1 MNQLRIAICDKDK
14 HVHYL
19 LQEVI
24 GFFMNKHAI
33 EFEIDVYSLGKDLA
47 LEAEKFDIIFLDI
60 ILPDFVG
67 YEIGKRIR
75 EKNKACKII
84 IVSASGLMKEAF
96 HINAFRFIEK
106 PIKLELVEEALRSL
120 KLTALGKELI
130 KLYENRKIVE
140 VRQNEIQYMEA
151 YDSSTEFVMSGRKL
165 RRDISL
171 KSLTKI
177 LDERIFIQLNRKQI
191 INGLFMT
198 EYKDGILCIDNQEFR
213 ISRRRKR
220 EVEQFLKEIKK
231 YNR

>member
-24 GFFMNKHAI
+24 GLFMNKHAI

-106 PIKLELVEEALRSL
+106 PIKLELVEEALQAL

-130 KLYENRKIVE
+130 KLYENRSIVE